1 MEDDAILNAMDRVM
15 GVIHFKPDGTILTA
29 NANFLK
35 AMGYGDIS
43 ELKGRH
49 HSMFV
54 SPEQA
59 ASSEYAEF
67 WKSLRN
73 GQFRAQKFKRT
84 GKGGRAV
91 WIEASYNPVLDLTG
105 EVVKIVK
112 FATDIT
118 KAVMDEQARADE
130 LRRKIEEDFG
140 SIAQALSTAE
150 TEAARAASTSSDTA
164 SNVQSVATAVEELA
178 ASTRAISQN
187 VSEAASVAAAAVEQG
202 HKASTLVESLSTIA
216 EKIGSMTG
224 LVGSI
229 ATQTNLLALNATIE
243 AARAGEAGKGFA
255 VVAAEVKTL
264 AGQTAK
270 ATDDIGTQ
278 IASAQ
283 TAIVETIDVI
293 RQILETIT
301 NINSVS
307 VTIASTIEQQM
318 AVTQEIS
325 SNMHSASTSVTDI
338 SHSIVTIADATKEAA
353 ESSRK
358 VKISVTSHGCLEV

>member
-1 MEDDAILNAMDRVM
+1 M
-15 GVIHFKPDGTILTA
+15 
-29 NANFLK
+29 
-35 AMGYGDIS
+35 
-43 ELKGRH
+43 
-49 HSMFV
+49 
-54 SPEQA
+54 
-59 ASSEYAEF
+59 
-67 WKSLRN
+67 
-73 GQFRAQKFKRT
+73 
-84 GKGGRAV
+84 
-91 WIEASYNPVLDLTG
+91 
-105 EVVKIVK
+105 
-112 FATDIT
+112 
-118 KAVMDEQARADE
+118 
-130 LRRKIEEDFG
+130 
-140 SIAQALSTAE
+140 
-150 TEAARAASTSSDTA
+150 
-164 SNVQSVATAVEELA
+164 
-178 ASTRAISQN
+178 
-187 VSEAASVAAAAVEQG
+187 EQG
-202 HKASTLVESLSTIA
+202 HKASTLVESFDNCGKDR
-216 EKIGSMTG
+216 EHDRPR
-224 LVGSI
+224 GSI

-358 VKISVTSHGCLEV
+358 VKLSVTSHGCLEV